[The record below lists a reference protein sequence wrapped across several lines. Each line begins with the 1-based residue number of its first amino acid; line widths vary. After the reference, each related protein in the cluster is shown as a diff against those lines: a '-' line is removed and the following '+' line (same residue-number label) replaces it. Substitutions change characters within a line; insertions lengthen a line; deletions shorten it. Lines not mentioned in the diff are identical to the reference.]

1 MNSRRARP
9 GKLEYNLSMNLGSFG
24 NSNTL
29 FASLIWGSIGMG
41 FAIYGK
47 KQKAMVP
54 LIGGVLLVAI
64 SYFISSA
71 LEMSL
76 VGIALVGGTIW
87 LGRYLD

>member
-1 MNSRRARP
+1 M
-9 GKLEYNLSMNLGSFG
+9 
-24 NSNTL
+24 
-29 FASLIWGSIGMG
+29 IWGSIGMG

-76 VGIALVGGTIW
+76 VGIALVAGIVW
-87 LGRYLD
+87 LGRYFD